1 MSSCCN
7 PSWGHQDSSTP
18 VTYVTNYWVL
28 QLKRNLWNNNSIL
41 ICRRQNFQRLGLDP
55 LIKTTNFPLEI
66 VLSTKFSCR
75 SWQFR
80 VLINAWASVNIFR
93 FKKSHLIIPNSF
105 WCCSRW
111 GGGLTVFWFS
121 EIWYFN
127 TCHGQAPGDVICP
140 LMILG
145 ISSWFSPNNS
155 FWNVMLVKKRI
166 KLLMKDFNNIYPK
179 HSTYVLTK

>member
-41 ICRRQNFQRLGLDP
+41 ICRRQQ
-55 LIKTTNFPLEI
+55 K
-66 VLSTKFSCR
+66 VLKES
-75 SWQFR
+75 
-80 VLINAWASVNIFR
+80 II
-93 FKKSHLIIPNSF
+93 LIICIYGGWCVAFLNLKIYSF

-111 GGGLTVFWFS
+111 GGELTVFWFS

-145 ISSWFSPNNS
+145 ISSSWFSPNNS

>member
-1 MSSCCN
+1 MVSKE
-7 PSWGHQDSSTP
+7 Q
-18 VTYVTNYWVL
+18 
-28 QLKRNLWNNNSIL
+28 
-41 ICRRQNFQRLGLDP
+41 RRVNFQRLGLDP

-66 VLSTKFSCR
+66 VHSTKFSCR
-75 SWQFR
+75 SWQFG
-80 VLINAWASVNIFR
+80 VLINAWASGNIFR

-111 GGGLTVFWFS
+111 GGELTVFWFS

-145 ISSWFSPNNS
+145 ISSSWFSPNNS